1 MTSGSVAQWLFD
13 RVAAGLGLL
22 ALSPIFAICA
32 VAVWL
37 SDGLPIFFR
46 QSRVGRNGR
55 LFWLLKFRSMRTG
68 TSGSQITAGGD
79 RRITRVGAILRK
91 YKLDELPQLVNV
103 LVGDMSLIG
112 PRPEVPRFVNL
123 EDPVWQAV
131 LAVRPGISDL
141 ATLVYRD
148 EEEMLASA
156 SDPEQYYRERI
167 LPEKLGLNLR
177 YLGVRTFWQDL
188 LLILLT
194 LRYAFVRAGY
204 DPQRILQRFC

>member
-1 MTSGSVAQWLFD
+1 MTSRSPVQWLFD

-22 ALSPIFAICA
+22 VLAPIFALCA
-32 VAVWL
+32 LAVL
-37 SDGLPIFFR
+37 LDDGFPVFFR

-55 LFWLLKFRSMRTG
+55 PFWLLKFRSMRNG
-68 TSGSQITAGGD
+68 ASGSQITAGGD

-103 LVGDMSLIG
+103 LVGEMSLIG
-112 PRPEVPRFVNL
+112 PRPEVSRFVNL
-123 EDPVWQAV
+123 EDPIWQAV

-148 EEEMLASA
+148 EEELLAGA
-156 SDPEQYYRERI
+156 ADPEQYYRERI

-177 YLGVRTFWQDL
+177 YLGVRTFWQDIV
-188 LLILLT
+188 LILLT
-194 LRYAFVRAGY
+194 LRYAFVRTGY
-204 DPQRILQRFC
+204 DPQRILERFC